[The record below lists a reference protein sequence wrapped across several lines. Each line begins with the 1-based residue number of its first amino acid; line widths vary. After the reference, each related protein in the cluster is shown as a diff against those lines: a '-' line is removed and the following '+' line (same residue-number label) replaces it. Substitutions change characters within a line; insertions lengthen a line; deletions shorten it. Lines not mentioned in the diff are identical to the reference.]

1 MKPIWFVVLVT
12 LLLLPAS
19 RLWAQPD
26 LELYSAEV
34 CNEGQI
40 TVDVAVQNIADATK
54 KAMTE

>member
-26 LELYSAEV
+26 LAGCGKS
-34 CNEGQI
+34 G
-40 TVDVAVQNIADATK
+40 
-54 KAMTE
+54 